1 MIDLKAKKLKSKYT
15 DSSFFYNLL
24 QREWQRQSAE
34 TYHLNKTN
42 NMRVE
47 DKSPLIK
54 TLQKQVKKMLK
65 PFNRRKPTQAGGQG
79 NDDYLHA
86 EVHLSEIMIA

>member
-1 MIDLKAKKLKSKYT
+1 MKSKYT

-24 QREWQRQSAE
+24 QREWQRQSVE
-34 TYHLNKTN
+34 GYHLGKTAN
-42 NMRVE
+42 VRVE

-65 PFNRRKPTQAGGQG
+65 PLSRRKLGPGGAG
-79 NDDYLHA
+79 NEDYLHS
-86 EVHLSEIMIA
+86 EVHLSEVLMA